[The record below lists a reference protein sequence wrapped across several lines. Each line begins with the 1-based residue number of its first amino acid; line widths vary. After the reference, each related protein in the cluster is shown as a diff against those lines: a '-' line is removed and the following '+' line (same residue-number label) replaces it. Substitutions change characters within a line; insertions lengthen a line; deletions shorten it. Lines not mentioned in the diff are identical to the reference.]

1 MNKQQRPRRSWRSVG
16 SHLGDKLMDAG
27 NIVFGALI
35 VGQLFSGQAFNW
47 WIALGGVGVWIGF
60 YILGALIV
68 YWGGGDE

>member
-1 MNKQQRPRRSWRSVG
+1 
-16 SHLGDKLMDAG
+16 MDAG

-60 YILGALIV
+60 FIV
-68 YWGGGDE
+68 GTFLVYF